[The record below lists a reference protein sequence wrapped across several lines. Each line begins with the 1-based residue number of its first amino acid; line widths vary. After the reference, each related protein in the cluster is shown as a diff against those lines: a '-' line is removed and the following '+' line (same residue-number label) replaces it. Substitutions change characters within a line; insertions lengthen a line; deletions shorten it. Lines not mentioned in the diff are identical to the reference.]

1 MTPKMPHLNL
11 WCNFK
16 YITMKHFQEGVSL
29 ENLPWAVARL
39 TEEVSEIKSLLIQQ
53 ANNQPSDTD
62 RWFDLNELCEYL
74 PDKPSR
80 PTVYDWVHDR
90 IIPVHKGTKKLRF
103 LKSEIDAWLL
113 QGRKKTQA
121 DLKKEAIQFLNTK
134 STR

>member
-1 MTPKMPHLNL
+1 
-11 WCNFK
+11 
-16 YITMKHFQEGVSL
+16 MKHIQDGVCL

-53 ANNQPSDTD
+53 ASYQPSDND
-62 RWFDLNELCEYL
+62 RWFNLKELCDYH
-74 PDKPSR
+74 PDKPSKL
-80 PTVYDWVHDR
+80 TVYGWKNAG
-90 IIPVHKGTKKLRF
+90 IIPVHKDGKKLRF

>member
-1 MTPKMPHLNL
+1 M
-11 WCNFK
+11 K
-16 YITMKHFQEGVSL
+16 YFQEGVGL

-62 RWFDLNELCEYL
+62 RWFNIQELCEYL

-113 QGRKKTQA
+113 LGRKKTHA
-121 DLKKEAIQFLNTK
+121 DLQKESIQFLTQK
-134 STR
+134 SKR

>member
-1 MTPKMPHLNL
+1 
-11 WCNFK
+11 
-16 YITMKHFQEGVSL
+16 MKHFQEGLCL

-53 ANNQPSDTD
+53 ASNQPSETD
-62 RWFDLNELCEYL
+62 RWFNLNELCEYL

-90 IIPVHKGTKKLRF
+90 IIPFHKGTKKLRF